1 MAASGQRNN
10 VKVSVEPVTGIEPA
24 PSAWEAEILPLN
36 YTGGT
41 PVGVKGSLAEP
52 RPEAEIF
59 PPSVPAGCGRP
70 RLAQLS
76 AQTPS
81 SLPLGS
87 AKWKRRPPGKSKG
100 PSVTVPPAADTA
112 RRVVSRSSE

>member
-1 MAASGQRNN
+1 MARVTSAYIGH
-10 VKVSVEPVTGIEPA
+10 VMVEPVTGIEPA
-24 PSAWEAEILPLN
+24 PSAWEAEVLPLN

-52 RPEAEIF
+52 APRPKSF
-59 PPSVPAGCGRP
+59 PVRP
-70 RLAQLS
+70 RAGARVGQLS

-112 RRVVSRSSE
+112 RRVVSRSVE